1 MDANGASP
9 ARKELEEAL
18 RRLGAN
24 DCSQELID
32 KIWAVRR
39 LDVRRPPAARPAGD
53 IQVIVYL

>member
-39 LDVRRPPAARPAGD
+39 LDVRRPPAARPAGGPSK
-53 IQVIVYL
+53 